1 MNNGAKNIQA
11 AAYNG
16 ACTVDY
22 SLSKISKDIICSFD
36 FGTSWNSLTVNLLF
50 AVFGKAGTLKPVK
63 CHSYIDGISNSF

>member
-1 MNNGAKNIQA
+1 MKNGVKNIQV

-16 ACTVDY
+16 ACNT
-22 SLSKISKDIICSFD
+22 LTKISKDIFCSVD